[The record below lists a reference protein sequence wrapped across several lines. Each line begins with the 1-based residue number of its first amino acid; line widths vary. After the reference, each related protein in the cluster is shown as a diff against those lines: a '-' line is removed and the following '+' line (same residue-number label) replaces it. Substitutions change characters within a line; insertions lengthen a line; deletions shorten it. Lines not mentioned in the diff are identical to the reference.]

1 MPQCY
6 VETCGNYYEKTR
18 GTKDVIYHMLPGE
31 AILAAKW
38 IKACGKKD
46 QKVPY
51 YARVC
56 SEHFS
61 EKCYQRDLQH
71 ELMGLPLRRKLKPGA
86 VPDRNLP
93 KPVVIK
99 TKPLQ
104 REPLKHQPSTTS
116 NIIRK
121 KTVTITSKKLTE
133 PVGKRPKTIT
143 TTQTSLLQAPEI
155 ELVVAPQN
163 NLPEVSKPTK
173 LNNVGKIPM
182 RSSYRIAK
190 KKSIETLSDSFTEKV
205 NSKSDRNSGGS
216 KTEKFSDK
224 LKFMAKLQLK
234 FERKEQFVPLPTYS
248 LEESLEKVVK
258 HQLR

>member
-1 MPQCY
+1 
-6 VETCGNYYEKTR
+6 
-18 GTKDVIYHMLPGE
+18 MLPGE

-38 IKACGKKD
+38 IKACGRKD

-86 VPDRNLP
+86 IPDRNLP
-93 KPVVIK
+93 KPVLIK
-99 TKPLQ
+99 T
-104 REPLKHQPSTTS
+104 KHQPSTFP
-116 NIIRK
+116 NMIRK
-121 KTVTITSKKLTE
+121 KTVTITRKKLTE
-133 PVGKRPKTIT
+133 PVGKPPKTII
-143 TTQTSLLQAPEI
+143 TQASLLQTPEI
-155 ELVVAPQN
+155 ELVVAPQPN
-163 NLPEVSKPTK
+163 IPEVPKPTK
-173 LNNVGKIPM
+173 LNNAIKIPM

-205 NSKSDRNSGGS
+205 NSKSDRNSTGS
-216 KTEKFSDK
+216 KREKFSDK
-224 LKFMAKLQLK
+224 LKFMAKLELK
-234 FERKEQFVPLPTYS
+234 FERKEQFVPLPKYS

-258 HQLR
+258 DQLR

>member
-1 MPQCY
+1 
-6 VETCGNYYEKTR
+6 
-18 GTKDVIYHMLPGE
+18 MLPGE